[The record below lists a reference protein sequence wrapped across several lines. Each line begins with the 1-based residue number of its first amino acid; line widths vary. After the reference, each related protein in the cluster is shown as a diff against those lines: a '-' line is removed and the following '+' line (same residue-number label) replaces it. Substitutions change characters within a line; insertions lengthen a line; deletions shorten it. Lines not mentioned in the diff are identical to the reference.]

1 MIVSVYISFIA
12 NFKVIL
18 VNILNKCTLAMRK
31 NDNDIKVLK
40 KLYMKR
46 NFLKYETAIKIKI
59 SSYVKLKFR
68 NQIIEL
74 LYFSHYFGNVVMY
87 NS

>member
-1 MIVSVYISFIA
+1 
-12 NFKVIL
+12 
-18 VNILNKCTLAMRK
+18 MRK

-46 NFLKYETAIKIKI
+46 KFLNYKTAIKIKI

-74 LYFSHYFGNVVMY
+74 LFSHYFGNVVMY